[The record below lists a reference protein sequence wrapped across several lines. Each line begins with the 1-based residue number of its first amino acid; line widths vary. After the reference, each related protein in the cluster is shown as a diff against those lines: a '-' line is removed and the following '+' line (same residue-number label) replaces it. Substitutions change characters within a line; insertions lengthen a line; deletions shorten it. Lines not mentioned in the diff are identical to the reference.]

1 MGPALVR
8 IKTYLSKFGMTLP
21 DFADLEV
28 CHYALSG
35 YGKNSKILKIDF
47 VTSSLDNSIRTS

>member
-1 MGPALVR
+1 MGPELVR

-47 VTSSLDNSIRTS
+47 SNHISNYTR